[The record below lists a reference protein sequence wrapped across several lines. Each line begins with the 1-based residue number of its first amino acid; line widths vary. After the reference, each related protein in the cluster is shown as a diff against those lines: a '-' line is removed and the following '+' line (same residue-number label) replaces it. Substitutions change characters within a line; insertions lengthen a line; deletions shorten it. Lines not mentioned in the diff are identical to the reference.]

1 MFILRACLIL
11 ALTLVVAVL
20 GALNRQDVVLLWN
33 PVDLNAVLSVPLY
46 AVILGGA
53 AIGFLAGGFLVW
65 MNMGPLR
72 KERRHQKREIKLLE
86 KEIDRLKKRAV
97 NDDVIDV
104 EAKRVRGVLPMLSS
118 R

>member
-1 MFILRACLIL
+1 MFILRACLVL
-11 ALTLVVAVL
+11 ALTVVVAVL
-20 GALNRQDVVLLWN
+20 GALNRQSVDVLWN
-33 PVDLNAVLSVPLY
+33 PVDLALVLPVPLY

-53 AIGFLAGGFLVW
+53 AVGFLAGGLLVW

-104 EAKRVRGVLPMLSS
+104 DVKQTRGILPLLSS